1 MQLHFWSKVFWLI
14 VSTGGKGLFDVVIAG
29 RWPPLL
35 DLQAHPW
42 PKVLAVHLMSVI
54 VKEGGRKFIF
64 WIWGEKY
71 SGTSKECQLS
81 RVVQDMHIQRC
92 RFLSQC
98 GSGLIKESD
107 DLLSFSPKLY
117 FGHFM
122 LILFNKNTNEN
133 VYLGNVRPYTFKEIC
148 YKHLC
153 RA

>member
-1 MQLHFWSKVFWLI
+1 MTKG
-14 VSTGGKGLFDVVIAG
+14 TGCSFDVCYSE
-29 RWPPLL
+29 R
-35 DLQAHPW
+35 
-42 PKVLAVHLMSVI
+42 
-54 VKEGGRKFIF
+54 GRKKIY
-64 WIWGEKY
+64 ILNMRGKKY

-81 RVVQDMHIQRC
+81 RVVQNMHIQSC
-92 RFLSQC
+92 RFLSQY

-133 VYLGNVRPYTFKEIC
+133 VNLGNVRPYTFKEIC